1 MKHTL
6 LALLFIGITFFSKAF
21 TVSGNVKSDKDKIL
35 SFASILIKGTANG
48 TTANVQGFYSINLK
62 PGEYTLVC
70 QFVGYAAVEK
80 KLTVKDKDVTLD
92 FVLSEQ
98 QYDISNVTVSTN
110 REDPAYAII
119 RNAIRTREEHLRE
132 IKTFQCD
139 VYLKG
144 QMQLRNY
151 PKKILGEKV
160 DFEDGDTSKRKMLFL
175 SESVAKYSVQEPDD
189 KKIEVISTKVSGN
202 SNGYGFGNPQIVSFY
217 ENNISL
223 GTGLNPRG
231 FVSPIANGALNFY
244 KYKFEGTFYENGKE
258 ISRIK
263 VMPKRKYEPLF
274 TGYIN
279 IIEKEWRIYSVEL
292 TALKEQQMQ
301 FLDTLNITQI
311 YVPLKDKWVI
321 KQQIIYPAGKF
332 FGFDFFGTFL
342 QVYDN
347 FNLEPKFDKKFFNN
361 TIIKYYDSS
370 NKKSLAYWDSIRP
383 LPLLDEE
390 VKDYKKKD
398 SLEQVRKDPRYLD
411 SLDKIRNKVSV
422 MDVLV
427 SGTSFSNQKKK
438 SYTSFE
444 PLLAMVDYNT
454 VEGFVVNMSPT
465 YTRSFGGRKSLYLS
479 PNLRYGFDNKHF
491 NAHLTGSYNFGKKYL
506 NSFSFSGG
514 KRVFQLNNA
523 QPISMRDNTI
533 ATLQWSRNY
542 MKIYEAWFGRIGYN
556 AALGNGFTLNASAQ
570 YQDRMPL
577 ENIPDPARWRKI
589 EGREFTPN
597 YPTEI
602 MSSNFTRHQ
611 ATTATLGISWR
622 PGLKYLELPERKI
635 SLGSKYPTFSASITQ
650 GIDGLLGSDVSYTK
664 WNFSVTD
671 NLDLKLGGRLD
682 YRFMV
687 GGFLN
692 SDKVFIQDYN
702 HIQGNRIAIAAPY
715 MSSFQ
720 LAPYYRYSNTEKF
733 FGTAHVEYHL
743 NGLITNKIPGFK
755 KLNWFF
761 VVGGNAFYVD
771 KNNYY
776 YEGMFS
782 VENIFKVLRLDFV
795 HAWMQNGNTT
805 SGVRFSFPLFVG
817 SPKQD

>member
-1 MKHTL
+1 VLACTTL
-6 LALLFIGITFFSKAF
+6 CGKAF
-21 TVSGNVKSDKDKIL
+21 TVSGNIKSDKDKTL
-35 SFASILIKGTANG
+35 SFASILIKGSAKG
-48 TTANVQGFYSINLK
+48 TTANVEGFYSINLQ
-62 PGEYTLVC
+62 PGNYTLVC

-80 KLTVKDKDVTLD
+80 KVTVKDKDLTIN
-92 FVLSEQ
+92 FVLAEQ
-98 QYDISNVTVSTN
+98 QYDISNVTVSAN

-119 RNAIRTREEHLRE
+119 RNAIKTREEHLRE
-132 IKTFQCD
+132 IKKFQCD

-151 PKKILGEKV
+151 PKKFMGEKV

-175 SESVAKYSVQEPDD
+175 SESVAKYSVQEPNDV
-189 KKIEVISTKVSGN
+189 KIEIVSTKVSGN
-202 SNGYGFGNPQIVSFY
+202 SDAYGFGNPQIVSFY
-217 ENNISL
+217 QNNITL
-223 GTGLNPRG
+223 GNSLNPRG

-279 IIEKEWRIYSVEL
+279 IIEKEWRIHSVQL

-301 FLDTLNITQI
+301 FLDTLNITQL

-321 KQQIIYPAGKF
+321 KQQMIYPAGKIF
-332 FGFDFFGTFL
+332 SFDFFGTFL

-347 FNLEPKFDKKFFNN
+347 FDLDPKFDKKFFNN
-361 TIIKYYDSS
+361 TVIKYYDSS
-370 NKKSLAYWDSIRP
+370 NKKSLAYWDSVRP
-383 LPLLDEE
+383 LPLLAEE

-422 MDVLV
+422 MGILV
-427 SGTSFSNQKKK
+427 GGTTFSNQKKK
-438 SYTSFE
+438 SFTSFE
-444 PLLAMVDYNT
+444 PLMALPGYNT
-454 VEGFVVNMSPT
+454 IEGFVLNMSPS
-465 YTRSFGGRKSLYLS
+465 YSRRFEGRKSLYLS

-506 NSFSFSGG
+506 NTFSFSGG
-514 KRVFQLNNA
+514 KRAFQLNND
-523 QPISMRDNTI
+523 QPISMSDNTV
-533 ATLQWSRNY
+533 ATLYWSRNY

-556 AALGNGFTLNASAQ
+556 AGLGNGFTINATAQ
-570 YQDRMPL
+570 YQDRLPL
-577 ENIPDPARWRKI
+577 ENIPDPVRWRKI

-597 YPTEI
+597 YPTEL
-602 MSSNFTRHQ
+602 MSANFTRHQ
-611 ATTATLGISWR
+611 ATTLTLGLSWR
-622 PGLKYLELPERKI
+622 PGVKYLELPERKI
-635 SLGSKYPTFSASITQ
+635 GLGSRYPTFTVAVTQ
-650 GIDGLLGSDVSYTK
+650 GIDGLLGSDVNYTK
-664 WNFSVTD
+664 WNFSITD
-671 NLDLKLGGRLD
+671 NLNLKLGGQLN

-692 SDKVFIQDYN
+692 SDKVFVQDYN
-702 HIQGNRIAIAAPY
+702 HIQGNRIAVAAPY
-715 MSSFQ
+715 LSSFQ
-720 LAPYYRYSNTEKF
+720 LAPYYRYSNAEKF
-733 FGTAHVEYHL
+733 FATGHIEYHL

-755 KLNWFF
+755 KLNCFF
-761 VVGGNAFYVD
+761 VVGGNAFYVN

-776 YEGMFS
+776 YEGLFS
-782 VENIFKVLRLDFV
+782 VENIFKVLRVDFV
-795 HAWMQNGNTT
+795 QAWMQNGNTT
-805 SGVRFSFPLFVG
+805 SGVRFSMPLFLS